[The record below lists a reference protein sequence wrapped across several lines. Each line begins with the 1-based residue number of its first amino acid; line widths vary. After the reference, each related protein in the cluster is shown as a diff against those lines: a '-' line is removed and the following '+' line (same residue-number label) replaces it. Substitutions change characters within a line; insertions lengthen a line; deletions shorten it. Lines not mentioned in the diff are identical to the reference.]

1 MNTSLDITTIIDTI
15 LALLIV
21 IDVHEIGHA
30 IVADRLGDDTPRR
43 AGHLTLNPFKHMDQF
58 GIILLLILSITGT
71 GFAYGFTPVN
81 EARLR
86 LRTQFGPAIV
96 ALAGPAMNLILAAL
110 LAIPLTHSVA
120 IDYSTNPTGVA
131 VLFGNAQLYD
141 FVALL
146 FMYNVFL
153 AVFNLIPLPP
163 LDGWT
168 IFSAFLSPKI
178 RFELRTFVQYGP
190 YILLL
195 LFLFEPQLHL
205 IGHVIFPLRDW
216 VANLLLKL

>member
-1 MNTSLDITTIIDTI
+1 
-15 LALLIV
+15 
-21 IDVHEIGHA
+21 
-30 IVADRLGDDTPRR
+30 
-43 AGHLTLNPFKHMDQF
+43 MDQF
-58 GIILLLILSITGT
+58 GIILLLILSVTGT

-86 LRTQFGPAIV
+86 QRTEFGPAIV

-110 LAIPLTHSVA
+110 VAIPLTHGA
-120 IDYSTNPTGVA
+120 TFDYSNNASGA
-131 VLFGNAQLYD
+131 FVLFGNAQLYN
-141 FVALL
+141 FMAML

-163 LDGWT
+163 LDGWS
-168 IFSAFLSPKI
+168 IFSAFLSPKT

-195 LFLFEPQLHL
+195 LFLFEPQIHV
-205 IGHVIFPLRDW
+205 IGHVIFPIRDW